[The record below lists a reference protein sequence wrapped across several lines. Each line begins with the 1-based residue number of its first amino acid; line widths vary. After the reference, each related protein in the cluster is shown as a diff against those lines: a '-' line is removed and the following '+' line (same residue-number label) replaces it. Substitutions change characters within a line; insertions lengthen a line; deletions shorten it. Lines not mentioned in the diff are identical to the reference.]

1 MKKIVGIFAIC
12 VILLIGCSNKDVST
26 ESQKENVPFLGTWT
40 VYSINAGS
48 GKDTLM
54 AEVLEEG
61 KYKTSDIYNF
71 NSDGSI
77 TSKTNIFGISKFS
90 WESKD
95 GKYILDAEASPADIE
110 YKDNELTIR
119 LNTTT
124 LHLVK
129 GEKSAEELLKDA
141 GLYHVDELQI
151 VNNSITSLGNGFFK
165 IVYEI
170 KNSSTET
177 VVFKG
182 ISIEERD
189 VNNSILKSYYS
200 YNKNA
205 TTLEL
210 LSGES
215 GKLELTFSEN
225 DEINTVISTKYTYT
239 MREGKNIAGSFST
252 PYTVEVR

>member
-1 MKKIVGIFAIC
+1 MKKIMILVGLYI
-12 VILLIGCSNKDVST
+12 VLLCGCSKS
-26 ESQKENVPFLGTWT
+26 KIENAPFLGTWT
-40 VYSINAGS
+40 VYSLNIGS
-48 GKDTLM
+48 EKDTLM

-61 KYKTSDIYNF
+61 EFKKSDIYEF
-71 NSDGSI
+71 NRDGTI
-77 TSKTNIFGISKFS
+77 TSKTNEFGIARFT
-90 WESKD
+90 WGYED
-95 GKYILDAEASPADIE
+95 GKYIINAETSPAEIE
-110 YKDNELTIR
+110 HHGNKLTVK
-119 LNTTT
+119 LGNVT
-124 LHLVK
+124 LHLIK
-129 GEKSAEELLKDA
+129 GKKNEQELMEDA

-177 VVFKG
+177 VLFKG

-205 TTLEL
+205 TTFEL
-210 LSGES
+210 LPGES

-239 MREGKNIAGSFST
+239 TGEGKYIEGSFST